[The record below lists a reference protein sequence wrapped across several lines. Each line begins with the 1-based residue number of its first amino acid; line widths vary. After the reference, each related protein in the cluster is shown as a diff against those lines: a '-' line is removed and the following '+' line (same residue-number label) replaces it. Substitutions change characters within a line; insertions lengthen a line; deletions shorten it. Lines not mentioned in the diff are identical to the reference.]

1 MKRFKIIMTAL
12 FGLMLFATLGAFCS
26 TVDVAAFANAPIAYL
41 IDNLSGSGLS
51 VSLAG
56 MTFSASPLSWD
67 DGSENMG
74 GFRDYLYLIP
84 ISHIAT
90 EATLS
95 ANPATDADA
104 VTLSGDH
111 TLVAEKY
118 WKKVYA
124 TPGTVGL
131 APENQGEIDGQSF
144 KTKGSWLHPGSSDG
158 VNALARFVNNG
169 NFVIILIEENGKRVQ
184 IGQKG
189 HPARIKP
196 SPNFGMAAADRKG
209 FNFEFEADN
218 FVAALRYNGVIAL
231 SATETDPA
239 QS

>member
-12 FGLMLFATLGAFCS
+12 FGLMLFATLGALCS
-26 TVDVAAFANAPIAYL
+26 TIDVAAFADAPITYL
-41 IDNLSGSGLS
+41 IDNLSSSGLS
-51 VSLAG
+51 ISLAG
-56 MTFSASPLSWD
+56 MTFSASPLNWD

-111 TLVAEKY
+111 TLVASKF
-118 WKKVYA
+118 WKKIYA

-131 APENQGEIDGQSF
+131 TPENQGEIDGQSF
-144 KTKGSWLHPGSSDG
+144 KVKGSFLHPGSSDE

-169 NFVIILIEENGKRVQ
+169 NFILILIEENGKRVQ

-189 HPARIKP
+189 HPARLKP
-196 SPNFGMAAADRKG
+196 APNFGMGAADRKG
-209 FNFEFEADN
+209 FNFEFEADS
-218 FVAALRYNGVIAL
+218 FVAALRYNGAITL
-231 SATETDPA
+231 SEGEGEPA
-239 QS
+239 IS